1 MNAGKTIGRL
11 RALKKA
17 VLADGKVD
25 WDETEQLLA
34 VIRPLAKRQ
43 GFLFQDYERLL
54 EKCREDGQITKEE
67 SEKLAL
73 QLDFLCSFCSNLRL
87 KFWLIVTAVLLLI
100 VATLAVGSR
109 VTDSMAAFGR
119 PAVEVPAEAWG
130 HLDARDKSSRK
141 SDRISHRVCKHGAK
155 FAFSGGRGN

>member
-1 MNAGKTIGRL
+1 MNTGKTIGRL
-11 RALKKA
+11 KALKRA

-25 WDETEQLLA
+25 WNETEQLLA
-34 VIRPLAKRQ
+34 VIRPLAKKH

-73 QLDFLCSFCSNLRL
+73 QLDFLCSFFSNLRL

-100 VATLAVGSR
+100 VATLSVSSR
-109 VTDSMAAFGR
+109 VADSTATFGR
-119 PAVEVPAEAWG
+119 PATPPLEQVDG
-130 HLDARDKSSRK
+130 
-141 SDRISHRVCKHGAK
+141 SDV
-155 FAFSGGRGN
+155 